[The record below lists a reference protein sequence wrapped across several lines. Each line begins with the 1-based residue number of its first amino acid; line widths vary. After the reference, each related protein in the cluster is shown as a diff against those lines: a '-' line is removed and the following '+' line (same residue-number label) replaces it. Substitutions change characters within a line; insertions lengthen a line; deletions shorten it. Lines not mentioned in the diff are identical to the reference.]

1 MVRTNSIL
9 LVKTWLCIAIG
20 MVSMAVFAQ
29 ESLTTEQ
36 FKKKVWDYEKHNT
49 SLVLKSDVPV
59 ILDFWAAW
67 CGPCRMLL
75 PELIGLQKDY
85 KEKLKIYKINVD
97 EERELSRMFGVT
109 ALPTIY
115 FIRKDKITYVQGYR
129 TKTELEQIVDN
140 FLLNQ

>member
-1 MVRTNSIL
+1 M
-9 LVKTWLCIAIG
+9 AIG

>member
-1 MVRTNSIL
+1 
-9 LVKTWLCIAIG
+9 

-36 FKKKVWDYEKHNT
+36 FKKKVWDYEKNNT

>member
-1 MVRTNSIL
+1 MVRTNSSL

-20 MVSMAVFAQ
+20 MVSMVVFAQ

>member
-20 MVSMAVFAQ
+20 MASMAVFAQ

-129 TKTELEQIVDN
+129 TKTELKQIVDN